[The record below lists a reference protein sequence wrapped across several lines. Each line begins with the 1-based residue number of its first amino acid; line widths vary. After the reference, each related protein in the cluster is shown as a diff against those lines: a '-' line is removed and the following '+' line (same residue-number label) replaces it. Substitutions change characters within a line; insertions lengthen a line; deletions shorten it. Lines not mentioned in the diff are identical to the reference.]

1 MIIILKYY
9 NSLLHKEFM
18 QEISTIEKAKNRA
31 KWLLGRNDILY
42 AKVYTIKNNIRREVS
57 IW

>member
-42 AKVYTIKNNIRREVS
+42 AKVYTIQNNIRRELS